1 MSKKENVWNQLLFE
15 KSRQG
20 GFINKNLLI
29 LGRKCSGKR
38 SLLDSLAEITKTL
51 KNAIRQKGITPIVDY
66 AYLNLIDLRDPDY
79 NTNARLNVYILEE
92 EGQKY
97 LLPQILNHKN
107 IKNTFVVIALDMQ
120 EPWTFMEDLDR
131 WISVLQDMMADLRLS
146 LNELEEMKSNV
157 MQYMSQMDGGQV
169 HEGLLKTNL
178 GIPLMVMVNKSDILE
193 RDDKGK
199 DWDQK
204 AEIIQFCLRQ
214 FCVNY
219 GATLLFTSVKQKIN
233 IKVMYEYV
241 LHRLYNMPFE
251 TSQHKNLSDFE
262 SLFIPLGQDDINII
276 KSTFTKL
283 ANSVIKYEESVPVVQ
298 LKKNLVKEELTV
310 EDDQEFFTKLKE
322 KSSQAPATRPILPIQ
337 RQVEQPAAQQPPPST
352 DQPLS
357 ARGSQQSQQLRNFYD
372 KILTGRNDAQV
383 DPIQQAQQQLQERM
397 KQRTVTEVQPSGSA
411 TRLTPLFN
419 QQDQQ
424 RLQRILPSKK

>member
-1 MSKKENVWNQLLFE
+1 
-15 KSRQG
+15 
-20 GFINKNLLI
+20 
-29 LGRKCSGKR
+29 
-38 SLLDSLAEITKTL
+38 
-51 KNAIRQKGITPIVDY
+51 
-66 AYLNLIDLRDPDY
+66 
-79 NTNARLNVYILEE
+79 
-92 EGQKY
+92 
-97 LLPQILNHKN
+97 
-107 IKNTFVVIALDMQ
+107 MQ

-204 AEIIQFCLRQ
+204 AEIIQFCLH
-214 FCVNY
+214 

-322 KSSQAPATRPILPIQ
+322 KSSQAPVTRPILPIQ
-337 RQVEQPAAQQPPPST
+337 RQVEQPAAQQPPPPT

-397 KQRTVTEVQPSGSA
+397 KQRTVTEVQPSASA